1 MPSPKFL
8 LIPLTPLKK
17 VHFAKIH
24 CSNFHKSYGNLVSLY
39 TNKHVHFTL
48 NFYHLCLLRLPVL
61 WTGTSSNTRFY
72 DLVFVVCFFSPK
84 KYSVEVISK
93 LFTLRK
99 LKSHIKHTDAFQR
112 RTTILDS
119 TSKWLSKRYVSIL
132 LHNTTLQQ

>member
-1 MPSPKFL
+1 MQKFTVPTSIKVMAIWLVFIRINMFTLLLISIISAFCDYQCCEQELPLTQGSMILFL
-8 LIPLTPLKK
+8 LFVSFPL
-17 VHFAKIH
+17 
-24 CSNFHKSYGNLVSLY
+24 
-39 TNKHVHFTL
+39 
-48 NFYHLCLLRLPVL
+48 
-61 WTGTSSNTRFY
+61 
-72 DLVFVVCFFSPK
+72 K